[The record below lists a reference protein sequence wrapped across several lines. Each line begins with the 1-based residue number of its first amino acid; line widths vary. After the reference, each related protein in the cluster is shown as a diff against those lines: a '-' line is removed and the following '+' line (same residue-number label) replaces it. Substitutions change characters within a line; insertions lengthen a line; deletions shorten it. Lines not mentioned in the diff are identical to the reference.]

1 MEHACVSS
9 LRVLWLTLLP
19 AVLICVLLFSY
30 LWTILWLRPE
40 RIRQR
45 LRRQGV
51 KGPKPSLLLGN
62 IPEMRRVQKQLAES
76 DHQEQQEAA
85 AGGSHRFSSNY
96 MTALF
101 PYFHHWNRVYGSIYL
116 YSTGNIQSLFVTDPD
131 MVKELANCKSLDLGK
146 PRYLQ
151 KQLGALLGTG
161 ILTAN
166 GDLWA
171 HQRKVIAPHFFMD
184 KVKGM
189 VDLMAESANEML
201 VSWED
206 IVDRGGGS
214 AEVVV
219 DEFLRNFSADVISR
233 VAFGSRFSEGK
244 EIFSKIRQLQ
254 VAMAKQDIFAALPGS
269 RYLPT
274 QRNREIQKLSAS
286 IRDLILDIAR
296 RHEEEHDDPPATS
309 SASSSDGLLRSI
321 VEGAKAAAGAFSS
334 CTAEDFIVDNC
345 KNIYFAGHE
354 TTSTTAAWCLMLLA
368 SHPEWQS
375 RARAEVLEVRRQ
387 QGQKP
392 VDADTIRKLKTV
404 AMVVQETLRLYP
416 PAPFVTREALRDVTL
431 GGLHVPSGTGVRVPI
446 ALAHRD
452 PAAWAAGGEPDGF
465 DPGRFANGV
474 AGACRPPHMYMPFG
488 VGARTCAGQNLAVV
502 EIKVVLALL
511 LPRFELALSPGYVH
525 RPAFRLT
532 VEPGSG
538 VALVLKKLC

>member
-9 LRVLWLTLLP
+9 LLVLWLSLLP
-19 AVLICVLLFSY
+19 PVLICILLLSY
-30 LWTILWLRPE
+30 LWTFQWLRPE

-45 LRRQGV
+45 LRRQGE
-51 KGPKPSLLLGN
+51 KGPKPSLLLRN
-62 IPEMRRVQKQLAES
+62 IPEMRRIQKQLAES
-76 DHQEQQEAA
+76 DQEQQEAA
-85 AGGSHRFSSNY
+85 AGGNHRFSSNY
-96 MTALF
+96 MAAWPLCSLT
-101 PYFHHWNRVYGSIYL
+101 
-116 YSTGNIQSLFVTDPD
+116 STTGTRSTSLFVRDPD
-131 MVKELANCKSLDLGK
+131 MVRELANCKSLDLGK

-171 HQRKVIAPHFFMD
+171 HQRKVIASHFFMD

-189 VDLMAESANEML
+189 VDLMAGSANEML

-206 IVDRGGGS
+206 IVDRGG
-214 AEVVV
+214 
-219 DEFLRNFSADVISR
+219 FHIL
-233 VAFGSRFSEGK
+233 
-244 EIFSKIRQLQ
+244 SKIRQLQ

-274 QRNREIQKLSAS
+274 KRNREIRRRGAS

-296 RHEEEHDDPPATS
+296 RHEEEHDPPATS
-309 SASSSDGLLRSI
+309 SASNSDGFLRSI
-321 VEGAKAAAGAFSS
+321 VEGAKAAASAFSS
-334 CTAEDFIVDNC
+334 CTPEDFIVDNC

-368 SHPEWQS
+368 AHPEWQS
-375 RARAEVLEVRRQ
+375 RARAEVMEVVRH
-387 QGQKP
+387 GKP
-392 VDADTIRKLKTV
+392 LDADTIRKLKTV
-404 AMVVQETLRLYP
+404 TMVVQETLRLYP
-416 PAPFVTREALRDVTL
+416 PAPFVTREALRDLTL

-452 PAAWAAGGEPDGF
+452 PAAWGHAGGDPDGF

-474 AGACRPPHMYMPFG
+474 
-488 VGARTCAGQNLAVV
+488 NLAVV
-502 EIKVVLALL
+502 ELKVVLALL

-532 VEPGSG
+532 VEPGNG
-538 VALVLKKLC
+538 VALVLRKLCSAD

>member
-1 MEHACVSS
+1 MEGLCVSS

-30 LWTILWLRPE
+30 LWTFLWLRPE

-62 IPEMRRVQKQLAES
+62 IPEMRRIQKQLAES

-96 MTALF
+96 MAALF
-101 PYFHHWNRVYGSIYL
+101 PYFLHWNKVY
-116 YSTGNIQSLFVTDPD
+116 
-131 MVKELANCKSLDLGK
+131 
-146 PRYLQ
+146 
-151 KQLGALLGTG
+151 ALLGTG

-171 HQRKVIAPHFFMD
+171 HQRKVIASHFFMD

-189 VDLMAESANEML
+189 VDLMAESADEML

-233 VAFGSRFSEGK
+233 VAFGSSLCEGK

-274 QRNREIQKLSAS
+274 NRNREIRRLGAS

-296 RHEEEHDDPPATS
+296 RHEEEHDPPATS
-309 SASSSDGLLRSI
+309 SASNGDGLLRSI
-321 VEGAKAAAGAFSS
+321 VEGAKAAAGAFSP

-368 SHPEWQS
+368 AHPEWQS
-375 RARAEVLEVRRQ
+375 RARAEVLE
-387 QGQKP
+387 
-392 VDADTIRKLKTV
+392 
-404 AMVVQETLRLYP
+404 ETLRLYP
-416 PAPFVTREALRDVTL
+416 PAPFVTREALRDLTL
-431 GGLHVPSGTGVRVPI
+431 GGLHVLSGTGVRVPI

-452 PAAWAAGGEPDGF
+452 PAAWGPDPDGF

-474 AGACRPPHMYMPFG
+474 AGACRPAHMYMPFG

-502 EIKVVLALL
+502 EIKVVLATL

-538 VALVLKKLC
+538 VALVLRKLCSAD